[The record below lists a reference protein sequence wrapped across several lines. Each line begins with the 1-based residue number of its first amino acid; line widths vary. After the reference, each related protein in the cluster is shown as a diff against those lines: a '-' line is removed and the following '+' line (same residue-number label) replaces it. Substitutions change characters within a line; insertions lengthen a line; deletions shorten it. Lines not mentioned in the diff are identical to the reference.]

1 MRHVLIAEVEDHPGV
16 LNRVASLFR
25 KRGFNIESLAVGHS
39 HKPGISRMTI
49 VVDEDARDAA
59 QVLKQLDKLIEV
71 IRALDVTDDRKVARE
86 MALIKV
92 ELPPEKRVE
101 VLDIANIYRAHLV
114 DVSPDSVI
122 LEVTGEEDKIDA
134 LVEILKPYGILELSR
149 TGMVAMVRGR
159 NGIVAP

>member
-101 VLDIANIYRAHLV
+101 VLDIANIYRAHVV